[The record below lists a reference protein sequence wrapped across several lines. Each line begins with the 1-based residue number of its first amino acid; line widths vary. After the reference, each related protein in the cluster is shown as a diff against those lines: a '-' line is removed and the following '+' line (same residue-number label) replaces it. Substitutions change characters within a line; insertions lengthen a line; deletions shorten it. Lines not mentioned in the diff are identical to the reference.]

1 MKVNFNTILTWRNFA
16 KVSLTAAIISAF
28 SACGGGGGGGSSS
41 VLYYPYETVYGD
53 ICRTYEATPGCTF
66 DQKTGQRITVSYDP
80 HYDRYGYKS
89 DDLWFVEFDSS
100 GMGAVYDD
108 LGRLKYYSD
117 VSKFAGWV
125 GGNYIGVG
133 TTGLFWED
141 IRNGT
146 YWLGKN
152 GVLYNANMLESN
164 FGQAINNKAAS
175 KATDTNFAALNSES
189 NKKLIKLGADKLIK
203 EYGFK
208 KDKATVI
215 ASALN
220 SFAVTASVRGKV
232 STKDMNKTI
241 KAVFGVEF
249 SEALAAVKELKSG
262 NKNSMQE
269 LTQRSA
275 SALGLKPH
283 QAQQFIKGMYKNALT
298 QWGYDVD
305 QVTW

>member
-1 MKVNFNTILTWRNFA
+1 
-16 KVSLTAAIISAF
+16 
-28 SACGGGGGGGSSS
+28 
-41 VLYYPYETVYGD
+41 
-53 ICRTYEATPGCTF
+53 
-66 DQKTGQRITVSYDP
+66 
-80 HYDRYGYKS
+80 
-89 DDLWFVEFDSS
+89 
-100 GMGAVYDD
+100 
-108 LGRLKYYSD
+108 
-117 VSKFAGWV
+117 
-125 GGNYIGVG
+125 
-133 TTGLFWED
+133 
-141 IRNGT
+141 
-146 YWLGKN
+146 
-152 GVLYNANMLESN
+152 MLESN
-164 FGQAINNKAAS
+164 FGQAINNKVAS

-189 NKKLIKLGADKLIK
+189 NKKLIKLGAEKLVK
-203 EYGFK
+203 DYGFK

-241 KAVFGVEF
+241 QAVFGVEF

-283 QAQQFIKGMYKNALT
+283 QAQQFIKGMYKNALS

-305 QVTW
+305 QVMW